1 MKQDIELTQE
11 EINEL
16 VNLYN
21 SQLVEIET
29 LKAKAAMYEEWALL
43 YKKQLDDLK
52 KLVKEYEIEFV
63 SLTNQVKDM
72 NKLMELKEKE
82 NE

>member
-1 MKQDIELTQE
+1 MKKDIELTQE
-11 EINEL
+11 EVNEL

-29 LKAKAAMYEEWALL
+29 LKAKADMYEEWALH

-52 KLVKEYEIEFV
+52 KLVKEYELEFV

-72 NKLMELKEKE
+72 NKLMELKENE